1 MTFSKRNLPIPT
13 KLCYCDELAD
23 AQVIRDPSSS
33 DSDVVVS
40 PLLQDE
46 LQDEVLLDDDDD
58 DEEEQSSSS
67 SSSSSSSDS
76 CSKPRP
82 MVLFDS
88 LFVVDDVC

>member
-1 MTFSKRNLPIPT
+1 MTFSKRNLTIT
-13 KLCYCDELAD
+13 KNPCYSDDSA
-23 AQVIRDPSSS
+23 AGVQVIRDPSSS

-40 PLLQDE
+40 QWLQDE
-46 LQDEVLLDDDDD
+46 QDVVLLDDDDDD

-67 SSSSSSSDS
+67 SSDT
-76 CSKPRP
+76 CTPRP